1 MMNPMQYPNQNV
13 VLRENTNG
21 KLEWIKSDEIINPY
35 TSKNVRVKTLST
47 QESFLVKEFP
57 NFHKSGS
64 ISGMKKLYYG
74 KGALLVRCGNYIYD
88 VTSDPYIYKELAY

>member
-1 MMNPMQYPNQNV
+1 MNPMQYPNQNL
-13 VLRENTNG
+13 VLTKRTN
-21 KLEWIKSDEIINPY
+21 IDSDEIINPH
-35 TSKNVRVKTLST
+35 TSKNVRVKSLSVVD
-47 QESFLVKEFP
+47 SDLLKEFP